1 MSKSNIYETTWTDLV
16 FENKNKEYGAYQ
28 LRQENSKT
36 TITALFMGLLLFA
49 GLGTTSM
56 LINKFRGG
64 SVIETPTAPD
74 IPLHPTKVDI
84 LPNVV
89 NPEPPKPIA
98 SPQQTVPAPEVAQL
112 IHPVVVAAPEAI
124 PEIATNTQ
132 NIPAVDNATPGT
144 GTPSN
149 NALPGSGGNG
159 TETIST
165 PSVSPTEPL
174 TVNALDKLPEFPGGI
189 NKFYTFV
196 GNNFNRPELDAEK
209 TLKVY
214 VSFVI
219 EKDGSMTDIEVKRDP
234 GYGMGKEA
242 IRVLKSL
249 KTKWSPGMLNGKAVR
264 TAYNL
269 PITIKTELE

>member
-36 TITALFMGLLLFA
+36 TITALFAGLLLLA
-49 GLGTTSM
+49 SLGTASM
-56 LINKFRGG
+56 LINKLGG
-64 SVIETPTAPD
+64 GTVIETPTAPD
-74 IPLHPTKVDI
+74 IPIHPTKVDI
-84 LPNVV
+84 HPHVV
-89 NPEPPKPIA
+89 EPPKPIA
-98 SPQQTVPAPEVAQL
+98 PPQQTAPAPEVVQL
-112 IHPVVVAAPEAI
+112 THPVVAAAPEAA
-124 PEIATNTQ
+124 PEIATNKQ
-132 NIPAVDNATPGT
+132 NGPAIDNATPGS

-149 NALPGSGGNG
+149 NVLPGGNG
-159 TETIST
+159 PEIIVT
-165 PSVSPTEPL
+165 PSVNPEVP
-174 TVNALDKLPEFPGGI
+174 VIVAALDKLPEFPGGI

-219 EKDGSMTDIEVKRDP
+219 ERDGSMTDIEVKRDP